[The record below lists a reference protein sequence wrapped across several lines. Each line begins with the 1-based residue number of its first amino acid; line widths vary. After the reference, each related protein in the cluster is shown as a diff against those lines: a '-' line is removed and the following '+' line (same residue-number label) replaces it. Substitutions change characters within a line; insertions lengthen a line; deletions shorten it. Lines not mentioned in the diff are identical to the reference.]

1 MNAGDAYGDLASLC
15 ATIGPMR
22 LVTVFT
28 HGGLG
33 NQLFQLAA
41 GHSLGDVR
49 QILSYSGGWGAG
61 HPTLADFG
69 VSVVY
74 PNRLLRTTVPGI
86 AMKESWKDDV
96 SARAA
101 RAVGRLRGITVV
113 NQEHP
118 FAEREELT
126 GTGALVLNGY
136 FQHPT
141 WWVNSWRGV
150 AEMIAEQAPGV
161 VREGTKSGPAVIKI
175 RRSDYLGLGWALSEE
190 WLSRAIEALDI
201 AGNDV
206 HLLAE
211 DEETRGFAMPVVRDH
226 GCQVHD
232 APHLVD
238 DPHMNDFWTIAQGRI
253 IISANSSFSWW
264 ASAVA
269 EVLHGATVAY
279 PTPWLPN
286 TWSKEELPDMGLPG
300 WLAVSEPHFALRA
313 SGGSAGTSC

>member
-1 MNAGDAYGDLASLC
+1 MRPGLC
-15 ATIGPMR
+15 ATIGLMR
-22 LVTVFT
+22 SVTVFT

-49 QILSYSGGWGAG
+49 QILSYSGGWGTG

-69 VSVVY
+69 VPVVY
-74 PNRLLRTTVPGI
+74 PHRLLRTTVPGI

-113 NQEHP
+113 HQAHP

-126 GTGALVLNGY
+126 GSGALVLNGY
-136 FQHPT
+136 FQHPS

-150 AEMIAEQAPGV
+150 AEMLAEQAPDS
-161 VREGTKSGPAVIKI
+161 VRKGETTGPVVIKI
-175 RRSDYLGLGWALSEE
+175 RRSDYLTLGWALTEQ
-190 WLSRAIEALDI
+190 WLSRAIEALDV
-201 AGNDV
+201 AGSDV
-206 HLLAE
+206 YLLAE
-211 DEETRGFAMPVVRDH
+211 DEETRSFAIPIVRAH
-226 GCQVHD
+226 GCQVLD
-232 APHLVD
+232 VPRIVENPHV
-238 DPHMNDFWTIAQGRI
+238 NDFWTIAQGRI

-264 ASAVA
+264 AAAVA

-279 PTPWLPN
+279 PVPWLPN
-286 TWSKEELPDMGLPG
+286 TWSHEELPDMGLPG
-300 WLAVSEPHFALRA
+300 WLAVSEPHFGLHE
-313 SGGSAGTSC
+313 